1 MSMKRFLRIPIKK
14 YRWTGLTDVL
24 DLIVVLEV
32 LPLPV
37 FGVAIDVTSGFNVG
51 ASVQEESVWSDGHFL
66 SQDHIFISPR
76 VILGKKPRRLI
87 IAAHNTH

>member
-1 MSMKRFLRIPIKK
+1 MSIKRFLCIPIKK

-37 FGVAIDVTSGFNVG
+37 FGVAIDVTSGLNVG

-66 SQDHIFISPR
+66 SQDHILISPR
-76 VILGKKPRRLI
+76 VILGKKLRR
-87 IAAHNTH
+87 